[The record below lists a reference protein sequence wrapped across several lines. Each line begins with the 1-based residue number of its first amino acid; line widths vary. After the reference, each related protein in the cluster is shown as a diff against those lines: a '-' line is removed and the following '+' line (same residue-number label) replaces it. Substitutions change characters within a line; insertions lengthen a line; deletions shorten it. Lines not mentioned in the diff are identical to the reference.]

1 MIEIKKKKKKKIYK
15 LLIFYHFLYLQ
26 LVNSIAKT
34 YVGTNAYMAVREL
47 FFFLLL
53 LSRLTAHVAT

>member
-1 MIEIKKKKKKKIYK
+1 MIEIKKKKKNVYK

-47 FFFLLL
+47 LFFLLL